1 MKNKYIKGDKMRN
14 EYDFSNARP
23 NPYAEKMKN
32 GYSVAIHYESPED
45 IGREETIRELISLLK
60 KPEINSLQ
68 LYVKKQ

>member
-1 MKNKYIKGDKMRN
+1 MRN